1 MWVRGL
7 KHGKVG
13 RRIAEHGVA
22 PYVGAWIE
30 TYQPLAIVKY
40 ITVAPY
46 VGAWIETTVLLS
58 PTSVPLVAPYVGAW
72 IETRLEGAGNYE
84 YKSHPMWVRG
94 LKQGLSAY
102 GTSLPGRTLCGC
114 VD

>member
-7 KHGKVG
+7 KLHRTEKFLVH
-13 RRIAEHGVA
+13 R
-22 PYVGAWIE
+22 
-30 TYQPLAIVKY
+30 
-40 ITVAPY
+40 VAPY

-94 LKQGLSAY
+94 LKHVLNNDVGWIHKVAPYVGAWIETKKIPLKAA
-102 GTSLPGRTLCGC
+102 
-114 VD
+114 